1 MANKILVIDDE
12 EIVGESLRKIFSG
25 EDYEI
30 ETAYNGQEGIRKA
43 RSESFDL
50 MIVDLKMPDIS
61 GLDVISAIK
70 EEQPD
75 AMIIMITGYSAVDSA
90 VRALK
95 TGAFDYIPKPFTPDE
110 ISAVVESALE
120 TKNKLAKEKQE
131 QEAFYR
137 LYREAFYKPYKGEE
151 AELIPIL
158 QHVQA
163 EIGFLPEEAMIDTAR
178 FIGVPKSR
186 VYAVAT
192 FYSQFRFTPIGRN
205 HIMMCRGTAC
215 HVKGASRILEEVEKK
230 LGIKEGETTSD
241 LEFSLETVAC
251 IGACGLA
258 PNMVINKKTYG
269 RLTKNSVS
277 EILNSI
283 RS

>member
-12 EIVGESLRKIFSG
+12 EIVGESLRKIFSR

-163 EIGFLPEEAMIDTAR
+163 EIGFLPEESMIDTAR

-258 PNMVINKKTYG
+258 PNMVINKNTYG

>member
-1 MANKILVIDDE
+1 MVSKILVIDDE
-12 EIVGESLRKIFSG
+12 KIVGESLRKIFSG
-25 EDYEI
+25 ENYEI
-30 ETAYNGQEGIRKA
+30 ETAYNGQEGLRKA
-43 RSESFDL
+43 RGESFDL
-50 MIVDLKMPDIS
+50 MLVDLKMPDIS

-95 TGAFDYIPKPFTPDE
+95 TGAFDYIPKPFTPGE
-110 ISAVVESALE
+110 ISVVVESALE
-120 TKNKLAKEKQE
+120 TKNRLAKEKQE

-163 EIGFLPEEAMIDTAR
+163 EIGFLPEESMLDTAK

-192 FYSQFRFTPIGRN
+192 FYKQFRFTPIGRN
-205 HIMMCRGTAC
+205 HVVLCRGTAC
-215 HVKGASRILEEVEKK
+215 HVKGAPRILEEVEKQ
-230 LGIKEGETTSD
+230 LGIKEGKTTPD
-241 LEFSLETVAC
+241 MEYSLETVAC
-251 IGACGLA
+251 IGCCSLS
-258 PNMVINKKTYG
+258 PCIMINNKVYAKITPRKVTELFAKK
-269 RLTKNSVS
+269 
-277 EILNSI
+277 
-283 RS
+283 